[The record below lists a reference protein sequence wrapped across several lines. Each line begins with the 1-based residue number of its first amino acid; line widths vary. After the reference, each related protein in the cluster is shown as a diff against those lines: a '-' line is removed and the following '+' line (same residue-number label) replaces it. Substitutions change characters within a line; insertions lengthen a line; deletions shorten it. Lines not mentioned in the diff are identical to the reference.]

1 MRCSPPGS
9 KPKSAGCLILAA
21 ATTLILLFIDPQTTA
36 PQRRPTRLLNRV
48 FNDTSQ
54 RRQLRRREV
63 TKLDNATL
71 TNLDKA
77 TLARPF
83 NLADEV
89 SHRSTCQLRMK
100 NFEVPDI
107 VAIAVARSASDA
119 VVKATTGGDE
129 LHIHAC
135 TLADWAAAGA
145 RRVVV
150 PLRDPVSRL
159 ISGFQRR
166 MSSNSTGGWGKVA
179 NREFKRSFPSL
190 DKYVDALFD
199 PANPLHAIALKVTY
213 PDHNQHFMMPV
224 EEFYLAPLDRGVP
237 RDGGEVAVDVR
248 YACIE
253 SLDDDMV
260 AILGAW
266 GRTPDP
272 KGLKNLKN
280 HSSRF
285 ASDKPTTRH
294 RFISERN
301 AARVEALYAADAAL
315 HARHCGPDR
324 GREPGGETF
333 RLSPPQHLRKNRT
346 SVKSPQVKKNWKCC
360 LVEGKCCPPVSSGAA
375 P

>member
-1 MRCSPPGS
+1 
-9 KPKSAGCLILAA
+9 
-21 ATTLILLFIDPQTTA
+21 
-36 PQRRPTRLLNRV
+36 LNRV

-54 RRQLRRREV
+54 RRQLRRHE
-63 TKLDNATL
+63 TL

-89 SHRSTCQLRMK
+89 SHRSPCQLRNK
-100 NFEVPDI
+100 SFKVPDI

-119 VVKATTGGDE
+119 VVKATTGGSR

-166 MSSNSTGGWGKVA
+166 MEVPGGGKVA
-179 NREFKRSFPSL
+179 NRKFKRSFPSL
-190 DKYVDALFD
+190 NKYVDALFD
-199 PANPLHAIALKVTY
+199 PANPLHTIALKVTY
-213 PDHNQHFMMPV
+213 PDYNQNFMMPV
-224 EEFYLAPLDRGVP
+224 EEFYLAPLDRGAP

-253 SLDDDMV
+253 SLDDDMA

-266 GRTPDP
+266 GRTPDA
-272 KGLKNLKN
+272 KGLKNATH
-280 HSSRF
+280 HSSRS
-285 ASDKPTTRH
+285 ASDKSKTRH

-315 HARHCGPDR
+315 HARHCAPDR

-346 SVKSPQVKKNWKCC
+346 SEVKSPRVHVK
-360 LVEGKCCPPVSSGAA
+360 
-375 P
+375 